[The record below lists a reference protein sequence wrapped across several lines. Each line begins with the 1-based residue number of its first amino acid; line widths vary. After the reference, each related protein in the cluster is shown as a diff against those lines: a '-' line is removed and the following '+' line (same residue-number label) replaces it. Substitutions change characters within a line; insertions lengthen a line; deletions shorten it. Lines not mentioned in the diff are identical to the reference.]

1 MINRSI
7 IFACGFIIGC
17 LIFYTIAR
25 IFNKS
30 KDKDGTYARVL
41 VKKNGKF
48 VDATPDEVQAA
59 LARYNDEIK
68 LSDIF
73 SSQIAKEVPMMV
85 EDYLLLPYHRVI
97 EEEHDESGDY
107 FVAKVT
113 EFDGCQSTGNT
124 REEADHNLTKAMAG
138 WIEAKLASGFEVP
151 MPNADQ

>member
-1 MINRSI
+1 MINRLI

-30 KDKDGTYARVL
+30 KDKDGTYARIL

-48 VDATPDEVQAA
+48 VDATPDEIQAA

-68 LSDIF
+68 LSDVF
-73 SSQIAKEVPMMV
+73 SQRAKEVPMMV

-107 FVAKVT
+107 FVAKVL
-113 EFDGCQSTGNT
+113 EFDGCQSTGDT
-124 REEADHNLTKAMAG
+124 REEADHNLTETMVG
-138 WIEAKLASGFEVP
+138 WIRTKLANGFEVP
-151 MPNADQ
+151 MPNADK

>member
-1 MINRSI
+1 MLNRI
-7 IFACGFIIGC
+7 IVFTCGFIIGC

-48 VDATPDEVQAA
+48 VDATPDEIQVA

-68 LSDIF
+68 LSDVF
-73 SSQIAKEVPMMV
+73 GQKVKEVPMLV

-97 EEEHDESGDY
+97 EQEHDESGDY

-124 REEADHNLTKAMAG
+124 REEADHNLTEAMGG
-138 WIEAKLASGFEVP
+138 WIETKLANGFEVP
-151 MPNADQ
+151 MPNVDQ